1 MAQRAHLQA
10 FIDKFRYNASKA
22 AEAQSR
28 IKKLEKMPVLE
39 PPESEY
45 TVQFKFPD
53 VEKLSPPIIQMTDV
67 TFGYTKDNNLLRN
80 VDLDVQLDS
89 RIGIVGPNGAGKT
102 TVLKLLTGQLQPSS
116 GLISQ
121 HPRLRIGFFA
131 QHHVDALDMT
141 TSAVGFMA
149 KKYPGKTE
157 EEYRRHLGAFGITGM
172 TGLQKLEL
180 LSGGQKSRVAF
191 ACISLTNPHILV
203 LDEPSNHLDIEAMDA
218 LTDALNN
225 FQGGVLI
232 VSHDVTMVQNVCT
245 SLWVCD
251 KGTVEKFPGDVNAYK
266 KRIIAQA
273 DAAGVAKAH

>member
-1 MAQRAHLQA
+1 M
-10 FIDKFRYNASKA
+10 FTFR
-22 AEAQSR
+22 
-28 IKKLEKMPVLE
+28 
-39 PPESEY
+39 
-45 TVQFKFPD
+45 
-53 VEKLSPPIIQMTDV
+53 
-67 TFGYTKDNNLLRN
+67 
-80 VDLDVQLDS
+80 
-89 RIGIVGPNGAGKT
+89 
-102 TVLKLLTGQLQPSS
+102 
-116 GLISQ
+116 
-121 HPRLRIGFFA
+121 
-131 QHHVDALDMT
+131 
-141 TSAVGFMA
+141 
-149 KKYPGKTE
+149 
-157 EEYRRHLGAFGITGM
+157 FGITGM